1 MTEKLLTIILL
12 ALSANFVTIECGNES
27 RLNDMDCPPW
37 TILNETSDKCECGSD
52 LDGIVQCNSK
62 TLEVSVKTC
71 YCMTYSEKLNGTFVS
86 YCLYRCSHE
95 LHFYEYHQII
105 TKNTSE
111 LNEEV
116 CGSFNRTGLMC
127 GECIAEHAP
136 SVYSY
141 DLACVE
147 CKDYKY
153 NWLKYIAVAYLP
165 LTAFYI
171 LMIVLRV
178 SVNSGPMV
186 VYVTVSQMVATP
198 GILRFVI
205 NTLYRYDHIRYQ
217 VMVSFYSAWN
227 LDFLRGVY
235 KPFCLHPDMSILQ
248 TISLDYAVAVYPLM
262 LISITYCLV
271 RLHDRYIVFSRLWLP
286 VYKCCS
292 MFRRKWNIRES
303 LVNAFATFFILSYVK
318 IMNVSFDILT
328 LSNAYYDEF
337 GYKAGVKFLF
347 INGSM
352 TPFSKEHTPY
362 AILAIVMSFIFN
374 FLPLVLLCV
383 YPSRCF
389 QKCLNCTKCQY
400 RTLHVFMDTFQG
412 CYRETPRDCRYFAG
426 FYLFL
431 RCINLIMYSVT
442 KNPTYFSLAA
452 FVVLIALLLVAIL
465 KPYKQLKRNT
475 IDIIIFF
482 IAIIMYIIFSLT
494 IEIQYFA
501 PKSVHEHH
509 KLIQMIFTPVMT
521 ILPLYGLCLLIYR
534 VVSLLKIGIP
544 DCGCPEAK
552 RKLLSSFIKKK
563 LSLEDSFPSHDDRNE
578 CSPLISRD

>member
-1 MTEKLLTIILL
+1 MTDKLLITILL
-12 ALSANFVTIECGNES
+12 ALSANFVPMKCGNES
-27 RLNDMDCPPW
+27 KLNDVDCPPW
-37 TILNETSDKCECGSD
+37 TILNETSNNCECGSD
-52 LDGIVQCNSK
+52 LDGIIQCNSE
-62 TLEVSVKTC
+62 TLEVSVKAC

-86 YCLYRCSHE
+86 NCLYRCSNKS
-95 LHFYEYHQII
+95 HFHEYHQIF

-186 VYVTVSQMVATP
+186 VYVTVSQMFSTQGVQIFFNALHHHDMKFHLM
-198 GILRFVI
+198 I
-205 NTLYRYDHIRYQ
+205 
-217 VMVSFYSAWN
+217 SFYSVWN
-227 LDFLRGVY
+227 LDFWRGAY
-235 KPFCLHPDMSILQ
+235 EPFCLHPDMSILQ
-248 TISLDYAVAVYPLM
+248 TISLDYAVAVYPLV

-286 VYKCCS
+286 VYRCCS
-292 MFRRKWNIRES
+292 TFRRKWSIRES
-303 LVNAFATFFILSYVK
+303 LVNAFTTFFILSYVK

-337 GYKAGVKFLF
+337 GNKAGVKFLF

-352 TPFSKEHTPY
+352 TPFSKEHIPY
-362 AILAIVMSFIFN
+362 AILAIFMFLTFN

-400 RTLHVFMDTFQG
+400 RTLHVFMDISQG
-412 CYRETPRDCRYFAG
+412 CYKETPRDCRYFAG

-431 RCINLIMYSVT
+431 RCINLIMYSVS
-442 KNPTYFSLAA
+442 KNLTYFSLAA
-452 FVVLIALLLVAIL
+452 FVLRSDCIGSSGHFKALQAI
-465 KPYKQLKRNT
+465 
-475 IDIIIFF
+475 
-482 IAIIMYIIFSLT
+482 
-494 IEIQYFA
+494 
-501 PKSVHEHH
+501 
-509 KLIQMIFTPVMT
+509 
-521 ILPLYGLCLLIYR
+521 
-534 VVSLLKIGIP
+534 
-544 DCGCPEAK
+544 
-552 RKLLSSFIKKK
+552 
-563 LSLEDSFPSHDDRNE
+563 
-578 CSPLISRD
+578 

>member
-1 MTEKLLTIILL
+1 MNGKLLIIILL
-12 ALSANFVTIECGNES
+12 VQSVTIECGNES
-27 RLNDMDCPPW
+27 KLNDVDCPPW
-37 TILNETSDKCECGSD
+37 TILNETSNNCECGSD

-62 TLEVSVKTC
+62 TLELSVKAC
-71 YCMTYSEKLNGTFVS
+71 YCMTYSEKLNGTFMS
-86 YCLYRCSHE
+86 YCFYRCSYKF
-95 LHFYEYHQII
+95 HFHEYHQII
-105 TKNTSE
+105 TKNTSK

-186 VYVTVSQMVATP
+186 VYIAVSQMIATP
-198 GILRFVI
+198 GVLRFVFNAI
-205 NTLYRYDHIRYQ
+205 HQHDNRFQI
-217 VMVSFYSAWN
+217 MMSFYSVWN
-227 LDFLRGVY
+227 LDFLGVVY

-286 VYKCCS
+286 VYRCCS
-292 MFRRKWNIRES
+292 TFRRKWNIRES

-328 LSNAYYDEF
+328 LNNAYYDEF
-337 GYKAGVKFLF
+337 GNKAGVKFLF

-352 TPFSKEHTPY
+352 TPFSKEHTTY
-362 AILAIVMSFIFN
+362 AVLAIFMFLTFN

-412 CYRETPRDCRYFAG
+412 CYKETPRDCRYFAG

-431 RCINLIMYSVT
+431 RCINLIVYSVS
-442 KNPTYFSLAA
+442 KNPTYFSSAA
-452 FVVLIALLLVAIL
+452 FVLLIALVLVAIF

-475 IDIIIFF
+475 IDIIILF
-482 IAIIMYIIFSLT
+482 IAIVMYINFSLAT
-494 IEIQYFA
+494 EIQYFA
-501 PKSVHEHH
+501 PKSVQEY
-509 KLIQMIFTPVMT
+509 KRLIWIILTPVMA

-552 RKLLSSFIKKK
+552 RKLFSLKKK
-563 LSLEDSFPSHDDRNE
+563 VMCSEDSFPPYDDRNE
-578 CSPLISRD
+578 CSPLISNR